1 MDVKRL
7 NELYKKEKEVG
18 LTEEEKEE
26 QKALRREY
34 INSVLGNVKSQLGDP
49 KTFKAEREKILAA
62 RAADSPDKN
71 PDRGVNAPENSA
83 AEAGANKGDKTEK

>member
-1 MDVKRL
+1 MDVKRI

-49 KTFKAEREKILAA
+49 KLFKAEREKVLAE
-62 RAADSPDKN
+62 RAAEK
-71 PDRGVNAPENSA
+71 AAENSGGA
-83 AEAGANKGDKTEK
+83 ADLPETAAKAGENKGDKTEK

>member
-1 MDVKRL
+1 MDVKRI

-71 PDRGVNAPENSA
+71 HDRGVNAPENSA
-83 AEAGANKGDKTEK
+83 AEVGANKGDKTEK

>member
-1 MDVKRL
+1 MDVKRI

-34 INSVLGNVKSQLGDP
+34 INSVLGNVKAQLGDP
-49 KTFKAEREKILAA
+49 KTFKAEREKILSSRNGGEKPLASNA
-62 RAADSPDKN
+62 QEADLK
-71 PDRGVNAPENSA
+71 
-83 AEAGANKGDKTEK
+83 AEKTEK